1 MGILRKTPPMLLK
14 LPRVLSAIL
23 SFALLAAPLPA
34 QAFALAPSAAEI
46 ERLYNEGDKKNSEG
60 DFKGAAESWTR
71 LLVLLPEEGANQATR
86 ENLLLNVLD
95 AHINAYNRVVAPD
108 GKKDIGN
115 LQEGKKTYELY
126 LTQYRAV
133 YGSGRAI
140 SAAVQQ
146 KGDELDAA
154 LAKAEKEASAATEPK
169 PGPQPEVKPDGG
181 KPPIDPGPPVLPP
194 ERKKGLGLII
204 GGSVSAAA
212 GLGMFGM
219 LIGGAVLAKNSE
231 HDYEVAQ
238 GRAINLCGS
247 TDKGYTCS
255 NPANQESY
263 DGAID
268 DLEKADANG
277 RKANTLEI
285 AGGVVGA
292 VLLGAGV
299 AMIAIGAIRYN
310 KSKGAGMVSAAP
322 AFSPNFAGLAIR
334 GRF

>member
-1 MGILRKTPPMLLK
+1 MLLK

-23 SFALLAAPLPA
+23 SVALLAAPLPA
-34 QAFALAPSAAEI
+34 QAFAFAPSAAEI

-95 AHINAYNRVVAPD
+95 AHINAYNRVVSPD

-154 LAKAEKEASAATEPK
+154 LAKAEKEASAANEPK
-169 PGPQPEVKPDGG
+169 TTPLEPTTTPGE

-194 ERKKGLGLII
+194 ERNKGLGLII
-204 GGSVSAAA
+204 GGSITAAA

-238 GRAINLCGS
+238 GDAINLCGS
-247 TDKGYTCS
+247 TEKNYTCG

-263 DGAID
+263 NGAINRLD
-268 DLEKADANG
+268 KADANG

-299 AMIAIGAIRYN
+299 AMIAIGAIRFN
-310 KSKGAGMVSAAP
+310 KSKHSSGSVSAAP
-322 AFSPNFAGLAIR
+322 AFAPGFAGLAIR

>member
-1 MGILRKTPPMLLK
+1 MLLK

-154 LAKAEKEASAATEPK
+154 LAKAEKEAAAATEPK
-169 PGPQPEVKPDGG
+169 TGPTEPETKPGE

-204 GGSVSAAA
+204 GGSITAAA

-238 GRAINLCGS
+238 GDAINLCGRAEPN
-247 TDKGYTCS
+247 YTCTGS
-255 NPANQESY
+255 NAENQPQY
-263 DGAID
+263 DAAIGR
-268 DLEKADANG
+268 LQKADDNG
-277 RKANTLEI
+277 KKANTLEI

-299 AMIAIGAIRYN
+299 AMLAIGAIRFN
-310 KSKGAGMVSAAP
+310 KSKNAGAVSAAP
-322 AFSPNFAGLAIR
+322 AFAPGFAGLAIR
-334 GRF
+334 ARF